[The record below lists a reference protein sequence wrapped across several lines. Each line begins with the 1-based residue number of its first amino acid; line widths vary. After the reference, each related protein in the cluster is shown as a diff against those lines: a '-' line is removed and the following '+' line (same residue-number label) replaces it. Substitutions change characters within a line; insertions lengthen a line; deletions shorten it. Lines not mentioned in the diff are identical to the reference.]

1 MNAFMKKMKKKIK
14 PGWWKNPDFYIALSF
29 LSYFLFALEL
39 IIGPHLI
46 TFFQGGLEIAQVLA
60 FFFLIAGALFS
71 GVGNWIS
78 FGYEVYPG
86 YMEEPSEEV
95 IEELQALLVERRRE
109 LQEEKM
115 KNAENNTGDK

>member
-1 MNAFMKKMKKKIK
+1 MNTFFKSMKKKIK

-39 IIGPHLI
+39 FIGPHVI
-46 TFFQGGLEIAQVLA
+46 AFFHGGMEIAQILA
-60 FFFLIAGALFS
+60 FLFLIAGALFS

-95 IEELQALLVERRRE
+95 IEELHALLIERRRE
-109 LQEEKM
+109 LQEEKL
-115 KNAENNTGDK
+115 KNAENNTCGK